1 MAWTQCVVYTINSA
15 DSMSRKVRIVA
26 IAIMTI
32 LHRRVEPAAFGV
44 QFVEH
49 ASKRTTACCTIPDY
63 VEK

>member
-32 LHRRVEPAAFGV
+32 LHRRVEPW
-44 QFVEH
+44 
-49 ASKRTTACCTIPDY
+49 SPIRRTCFQEDY
-63 VEK
+63 CMLYDTRLC